1 MFRQR
6 LDDRGVGADR
16 VVVGVAA
23 LVGFRTGMETVR
35 ANEYMDCHVVVAEE
49 LGTEDRAFAA
59 GAGIFDGERERG
71 AAEQLCK
78 SIGAVLEPKQPLGFG
93 DSQALVCFN
102 HRCPN
107 NTLPVFYK
115 SGVVY
120 QGQEWIPLF
129 PR

>member
-1 MFRQR
+1 MVFVDDFIGTGGSCTEGLRVFRQR

-59 GAGIFDGERERG
+59 GAGIFDGERG
-71 AAEQLCK
+71 AR
-78 SIGAVLEPKQPLGFG
+78 SGRAVV
-93 DSQALVCFN
+93 A
-102 HRCPN
+102 RA
-107 NTLPVFYK
+107 
-115 SGVVY
+115 
-120 QGQEWIPLF
+120 
-129 PR
+129 